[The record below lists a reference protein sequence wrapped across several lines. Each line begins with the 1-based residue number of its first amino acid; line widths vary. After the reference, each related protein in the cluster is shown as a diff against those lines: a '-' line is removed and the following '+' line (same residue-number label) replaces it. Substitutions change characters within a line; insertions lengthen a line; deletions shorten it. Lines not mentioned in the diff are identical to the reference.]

1 MIIQNVWCQIY
12 FRGHWRR
19 EDYNRISDI
28 YPPCLSFSRNRGEQ
42 RMSAF
47 ECFRRVYRSD
57 GLRGFYRG
65 MSASYA
71 GISETVIHFV
81 IYENIK
87 RKLIESKANANM
99 DDEDES
105 VKDASDF
112 VGMML
117 AAATSKTCATSIAY
131 PHGEFFVIFLSML
144 IFVSVFFCWLFCNA
158 CARAARWIVKRS
170 RSWFKHTRGLIYKWH
185 WFVCVY

>member
-1 MIIQNVWCQIY
+1 
-12 FRGHWRR
+12 
-19 EDYNRISDI
+19 
-28 YPPCLSFSRNRGEQ
+28 
-42 RMSAF
+42 
-47 ECFRRVYRSD
+47 
-57 GLRGFYRG
+57 

-144 IFVSVFFCWLFCNA
+144 IFVSVFFVGYFVMHVLELHDESLKDRVLDSNTHAVLFINDNDSSVSIKPLTKSYQNIQICV
-158 CARAARWIVKRS
+158 CAAAYTGEQLCLAVILSQKYWNKS
-170 RSWFKHTRGLIYKWH
+170 L
-185 WFVCVY
+185 